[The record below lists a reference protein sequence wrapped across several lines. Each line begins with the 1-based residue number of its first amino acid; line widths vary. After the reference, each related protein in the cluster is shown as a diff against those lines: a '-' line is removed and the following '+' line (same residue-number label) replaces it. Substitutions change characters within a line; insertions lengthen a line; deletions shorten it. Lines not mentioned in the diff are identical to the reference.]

1 MEKGPGE
8 KINQEAGPLG
18 RPLHAPGIL
27 DAGPQAFKR
36 VGPPNTIKPASC
48 QENYFYFNLASGRLW
63 VIYTAGPW
71 QVNTC

>member
-27 DAGPQAFKR
+27 GAGLQALKLQACKLSSLTMDL
-36 VGPPNTIKPASC
+36 GYYKTIKK
-48 QENYFYFNLASGRLW
+48 EK
-63 VIYTAGPW
+63 
-71 QVNTC
+71 